1 MIKKQ
6 TQLIYSLYLCLF
18 LAFNMQVLKAENID
32 GVYSRLSLT
41 NTRTGQSPE
50 AIDRQGLL
58 IMTEGYYAMM
68 TQNADRHLL
77 TKIEKTDRFSMKE
90 KNDYLELWL
99 AINAH
104 SGRYKV
110 EGDTLIW
117 YRDIS
122 ENPKEIGTITKL
134 KFTQKK
140 DRLILYFTLSNG
152 DRYDWVWEKIA
163 STLTMK

>member
-1 MIKKQ
+1 MTKKQ
-6 TQLIYSLYLCLF
+6 TKLIYFLYLNLF
-18 LAFNMQVLKAENID
+18 LAFNMQALKAENID

-41 NTRTGQSPE
+41 NIRTGQSPE
-50 AIDRQGLL
+50 ALDRQGLL

-77 TKIEKTDRFSMKE
+77 AKIDNSSIKE
-90 KNDYLELWL
+90 KNNYLELWL

-134 KFTQKK
+134 KFTQKE
-140 DRLILYFTLSNG
+140 DQLILYFTLSNG
-152 DRYDWVWEKIA
+152 DQYDWVWKEIT
-163 STLTMK
+163 STVAIK

>member
-1 MIKKQ
+1 MTKKQ
-6 TQLIYSLYLCLF
+6 TTLIYFLYLNLF

-41 NTRTGQSPE
+41 NIRTGQSPE
-50 AIDRQGLL
+50 ALDRQGLL

-77 TKIEKTDRFSMKE
+77 AKIDNSSIKE
-90 KNDYLELWL
+90 KNNYLELWL

-134 KFTQKK
+134 KFTQKE
-140 DRLILYFTLSNG
+140 DQLILYFTLSNG
-152 DRYDWVWEKIA
+152 DRYDWVWKEIT
-163 STLTMK
+163 STVAIK

>member
-1 MIKKQ
+1 MTKKQ
-6 TQLIYSLYLCLF
+6 IKLIYSLHLFLF
-18 LAFNMQVLKAENID
+18 LALNTQALKAENID

-41 NTRTGQSPE
+41 NIRTGQSPE

-77 TKIEKTDRFSMKE
+77 VKIDSPSMKE
-90 KNDYLELWL
+90 KNNYLELWL

-104 SGRYKV
+104 SGRYKI

-134 KFTQKK
+134 KFTQKE
-140 DRLILYFTLSNG
+140 DQLILYFTLSNG
-152 DRYDWVWEKIA
+152 DRYDWVWKKIA
-163 STLTMK
+163 STIPIK

>member
-1 MIKKQ
+1 MTKKQ
-6 TQLIYSLYLCLF
+6 IKLIYSLYLYLF
-18 LAFNMQVLKAENID
+18 LALNIQVLKAENID

-41 NTRTGQSPE
+41 NIRTGQSPE
-50 AIDRQGLL
+50 ALDRQGLL

-77 TKIEKTDRFSMKE
+77 AKIDSPSMKE
-90 KNDYLELWL
+90 KNNYLELWL

-134 KFTQKK
+134 KFTQKE
-140 DRLILYFTLSNG
+140 DQLILYFTLSNG
-152 DRYDWVWEKIA
+152 DRYDGVWKKIA
-163 STLTMK
+163 STIAIK

>member
-1 MIKKQ
+1 MTKKQ
-6 TQLIYSLYLCLF
+6 TKLIYFLYLNLF

-41 NTRTGQSPE
+41 NIRTGQSPE
-50 AIDRQGLL
+50 ALDRQGLL

-77 TKIEKTDRFSMKE
+77 AEIDNSSIKE
-90 KNDYLELWL
+90 KNNYLELWL

-134 KFTQKK
+134 KFTQKE
-140 DRLILYFTLSNG
+140 DQLILYFTLSNG
-152 DRYDWVWEKIA
+152 DQYDWVWKEIT
-163 STLTMK
+163 STVAIK

>member
-1 MIKKQ
+1 MTKKQ
-6 TQLIYSLYLCLF
+6 TKLIYSLSLYLF
-18 LAFNMQVLKAENID
+18 LVLNIQVLKAEDID

-41 NTRTGQSPE
+41 NVLTGQSPE
-50 AIDRQGLL
+50 ALNRQGLL

-77 TKIEKTDRFSMKE
+77 TKIEKIDNSSMKE
-90 KNDYLELWL
+90 KNNYLDLWL

-110 EGDTLIW
+110 EGDSLIW

-122 ENPKEIGTITKL
+122 ENPKEIDTITKL
-134 KFTQKK
+134 KFIQKE
-140 DRLILYFTLSNG
+140 DQLILYFTLSNG
-152 DRYDWVWEKIA
+152 DRYDWVWKKMQTIA
-163 STLTMK
+163 IK

>member
-1 MIKKQ
+1 MTKKQ
-6 TQLIYSLYLCLF
+6 TKLIYSLSLYLF
-18 LAFNMQVLKAENID
+18 LVLNIQVLKAEDID

-41 NTRTGQSPE
+41 NVRTGQSPE
-50 AIDRQGLL
+50 ALNRQGLL

-77 TKIEKTDRFSMKE
+77 TKIEKIDNSSMKE
-90 KNDYLELWL
+90 KNNYLDLWL

-110 EGDTLIW
+110 EGDSLIW

-122 ENPKEIGTITKL
+122 ENPKEIDTITKL
-134 KFTQKK
+134 KFIRKEDQ
-140 DRLILYFTLSNG
+140 LILYFTLSNG
-152 DRYDWVWEKIA
+152 DRYDWVWKKMQTIA
-163 STLTMK
+163 IK

>member
-1 MIKKQ
+1 
-6 TQLIYSLYLCLF
+6 
-18 LAFNMQVLKAENID
+18 MQVLKAENID

-41 NTRTGQSPE
+41 NIRTGQSPE
-50 AIDRQGLL
+50 ALDRQGLL

-77 TKIEKTDRFSMKE
+77 AKIDNSSIKE
-90 KNDYLELWL
+90 KNNYLELWL

-134 KFTQKK
+134 KFTQKE
-140 DRLILYFTLSNG
+140 DQLILYFTLSNG
-152 DRYDWVWEKIA
+152 DRYDWVWKEIT
-163 STLTMK
+163 STVAIK

>member
-1 MIKKQ
+1 MTKKQ
-6 TQLIYSLYLCLF
+6 TKLIYSLSLYLF
-18 LAFNMQVLKAENID
+18 LVLNIQVLKAEDID

-41 NTRTGQSPE
+41 NVLTGQSPE
-50 AIDRQGLL
+50 ALNRQGLL

-77 TKIEKTDRFSMKE
+77 TKIEKIDNSSMKE
-90 KNDYLELWL
+90 KNNYLDLWL

-110 EGDTLIW
+110 EGDSLIW

-122 ENPKEIGTITKL
+122 ENPKEIDTIIKL
-134 KFTQKK
+134 KFIRKEDQ
-140 DRLILYFTLSNG
+140 LILYFTLSNG
-152 DRYDWVWEKIA
+152 DRYDWVWKKMQTIA
-163 STLTMK
+163 IK

>member
-1 MIKKQ
+1 MTKKQ
-6 TQLIYSLYLCLF
+6 TTLIYFLYLNLF

-41 NTRTGQSPE
+41 NIRTGQSPE
-50 AIDRQGLL
+50 ALDRQGLL

-77 TKIEKTDRFSMKE
+77 AKIDNSSIKK
-90 KNDYLELWL
+90 KNNYLELWL

-134 KFTQKK
+134 KFTQKE
-140 DRLILYFTLSNG
+140 DQLILYFTLSNG
-152 DRYDWVWEKIA
+152 DRYDWVWKEIT
-163 STLTMK
+163 STVAIK

>member
-1 MIKKQ
+1 MTKKQ
-6 TQLIYSLYLCLF
+6 IKLIYSLYLYLF
-18 LAFNMQVLKAENID
+18 LALNIQVLKAENID

-41 NTRTGQSPE
+41 NIGTGQSPE

-77 TKIEKTDRFSMKE
+77 AKIDSPSMKE
-90 KNDYLELWL
+90 KNNYLELWL

-104 SGRYKV
+104 SGRYKI

-134 KFTQKK
+134 KFTQKE
-140 DRLILYFTLSNG
+140 DQLILYFALSNG
-152 DRYDWVWEKIA
+152 DRYDWVWKKIA
-163 STLTMK
+163 STIPIK

>member
-6 TQLIYSLYLCLF
+6 IKLIYSLYLYLF
-18 LAFNMQVLKAENID
+18 LALNIQVLKAENID

-41 NTRTGQSPE
+41 NIRTGQSPE
-50 AIDRQGLL
+50 ALDRQGLL

-77 TKIEKTDRFSMKE
+77 ANIDSSSMKE
-90 KNDYLELWL
+90 KNNYLELWL

-134 KFTQKK
+134 KFTQKE
-140 DRLILYFTLSNG
+140 DQLILYFTLSNG
-152 DRYDWVWEKIA
+152 DRYDWVWKKIA
-163 STLTMK
+163 STITIK

>member
-1 MIKKQ
+1 MTKKQ
-6 TQLIYSLYLCLF
+6 IKLIYSLYLYLF
-18 LAFNMQVLKAENID
+18 LALNTQVLKAENID

-41 NTRTGQSPE
+41 NVRTGQSPE
-50 AIDRQGLL
+50 ALNRQGLL

-77 TKIEKTDRFSMKE
+77 AKIDNFSIKE
-90 KNDYLELWL
+90 KNNYLELWL

-134 KFTQKK
+134 KFTQKE
-140 DRLILYFTLSNG
+140 DQLILYFTLSNG
-152 DRYDWVWEKIA
+152 DRYDWVWKKIA
-163 STLTMK
+163 STIAIK

>member
-1 MIKKQ
+1 MTKNQIK
-6 TQLIYSLYLCLF
+6 LIYPLFLYLF
-18 LAFNMQVLKAENID
+18 LVFNIQVVKAENID

-41 NTRTGQSPE
+41 NIRTGKSPE
-50 AIDRQGLL
+50 ALDRQGLL
-58 IMTEGYYAMM
+58 IMVDGYYAMM

-77 TKIEKTDRFSMKE
+77 SKFDNLPMKE
-90 KNDYLELWL
+90 KNNYLELWL

-110 EGDTLIW
+110 EGNTLIW

-134 KFTQKK
+134 KLTQKEEICSLL
-140 DRLILYFTLSNG
+140 RHIQLVL
-152 DRYDWVWEKIA
+152 
-163 STLTMK
+163 

>member
-1 MIKKQ
+1 MTKNQIK
-6 TQLIYSLYLCLF
+6 LIYPLFLYLF
-18 LAFNMQVLKAENID
+18 LVFNIQVVKAENID

-41 NTRTGQSPE
+41 NIRTGKSPE
-50 AIDRQGLL
+50 ALDRQGLL
-58 IMTEGYYAMM
+58 IMVDGYYAMM

-77 TKIEKTDRFSMKE
+77 SKFDNLPMKE
-90 KNDYLELWL
+90 KNNYLELWL

-110 EGDTLIW
+110 EGNTLIW

-134 KFTQKK
+134 KFTQKE
-140 DRLILYFTLSNG
+140 DQLILFFTLSNG

-163 STLTMK
+163 STKEE

>member
-1 MIKKQ
+1 MTKKQ
-6 TQLIYSLYLCLF
+6 IKLIYSLYLYLF
-18 LAFNMQVLKAENID
+18 LALNTQVLKAENID

-41 NTRTGQSPE
+41 NIRTGQSPE
-50 AIDRQGLL
+50 ALDRQGLL

-77 TKIEKTDRFSMKE
+77 AKIDSPSMKE
-90 KNDYLELWL
+90 KNNYLELWL

-134 KFTQKK
+134 KFTQKE
-140 DRLILYFTLSNG
+140 DQLILYFTLSNG
-152 DRYDWVWEKIA
+152 ERYDWVWKKIA
-163 STLTMK
+163 STIAIK

>member
-1 MIKKQ
+1 MTKKQ
-6 TQLIYSLYLCLF
+6 IKLIYSLYLYLF
-18 LAFNMQVLKAENID
+18 LALNTQVLKAENID

-41 NTRTGQSPE
+41 NIRTGQSPE

-58 IMTEGYYAMM
+58 IMTKGYYAMM

-77 TKIEKTDRFSMKE
+77 VKIDSPSMKE
-90 KNDYLELWL
+90 KNNYLELWL

-134 KFTQKK
+134 KFTQKE
-140 DRLILYFTLSNG
+140 DQLILYFTLSNG
-152 DRYDWVWEKIA
+152 DRYDWVWKKIA
-163 STLTMK
+163 STIAIK

>member
-1 MIKKQ
+1 MTKKQ
-6 TQLIYSLYLCLF
+6 TKLIYSLSLYLF
-18 LAFNMQVLKAENID
+18 LVLNIQVLKAEDID

-41 NTRTGQSPE
+41 NVRTGQSPE
-50 AIDRQGLL
+50 ALNRQGLL

-77 TKIEKTDRFSMKE
+77 TKIEKIDNFSMKE
-90 KNDYLELWL
+90 KNNYLDLWL

-110 EGDTLIW
+110 EGDSLIW

-122 ENPKEIGTITKL
+122 ENPKEIDTIIKL
-134 KFTQKK
+134 KFIRKEDQ
-140 DRLILYFTLSNG
+140 LILYFTLSNG
-152 DRYDWVWEKIA
+152 DRYDWVWKKMQTIA
-163 STLTMK
+163 IK

>member
-1 MIKKQ
+1 MTKKQ
-6 TQLIYSLYLCLF
+6 IKLIYSLYLFLF
-18 LAFNMQVLKAENID
+18 LALNTQVLKAENID

-41 NTRTGQSPE
+41 NIRTGQSPE
-50 AIDRQGLL
+50 ALDRQGLL

-77 TKIEKTDRFSMKE
+77 AKIDSPSMKE
-90 KNDYLELWL
+90 KNNYLELWL

-134 KFTQKK
+134 KFTQKE
-140 DRLILYFTLSNG
+140 DQLILYFTLSNG
-152 DRYDWVWEKIA
+152 DRYDWVWKKIA
-163 STLTMK
+163 STIAIK

>member
-1 MIKKQ
+1 MTKKQ
-6 TQLIYSLYLCLF
+6 IKLIYSLYLYLF
-18 LAFNMQVLKAENID
+18 LALNIQVLKAENID

-41 NTRTGQSPE
+41 NIRTGQSPE
-50 AIDRQGLL
+50 ALDRQGLL

-77 TKIEKTDRFSMKE
+77 AKIDSPSMKE
-90 KNDYLELWL
+90 KNNYLELGL

-134 KFTQKK
+134 KFTQKE
-140 DRLILYFTLSNG
+140 DQLILYFTLSNG
-152 DRYDWVWEKIA
+152 DRYDWVWKKIA
-163 STLTMK
+163 STIAIK

>member
-1 MIKKQ
+1 MTKKQ
-6 TQLIYSLYLCLF
+6 TKLIYSLSLYLF
-18 LAFNMQVLKAENID
+18 LVLNIQVLKAEDID

-41 NTRTGQSPE
+41 NVRTGQSPE
-50 AIDRQGLL
+50 ALNRQGLL

-77 TKIEKTDRFSMKE
+77 TKIEKIDNSSMKE
-90 KNDYLELWL
+90 KNNYLDLWL

-110 EGDTLIW
+110 ERDSLIW

-122 ENPKEIGTITKL
+122 ENPKEIDTITKL
-134 KFTQKK
+134 KFIQKE
-140 DRLILYFTLSNG
+140 DQLILYFTLSNG
-152 DRYDWVWEKIA
+152 DRYDWVWKKMQTIA
-163 STLTMK
+163 IK

>member
-1 MIKKQ
+1 MTKNQIK
-6 TQLIYSLYLCLF
+6 LIYPLFLYLF
-18 LAFNMQVLKAENID
+18 LVFNIQVVKAENID

-41 NTRTGQSPE
+41 NIRTGKSPE
-50 AIDRQGLL
+50 ALDRQGLL
-58 IMTEGYYAMM
+58 IMVDGYYAMM

-77 TKIEKTDRFSMKE
+77 SKFDNLPMKE
-90 KNDYLELWL
+90 KNNYLELWL

-110 EGDTLIW
+110 EGNTLIW

-134 KFTQKK
+134 KFTQKE
-140 DRLILYFTLSNG
+140 DQLILYFTLSNG
-152 DRYDWVWEKIA
+152 DRYDLVWEKIA
-163 STLTMK
+163 STKEE

>member
-1 MIKKQ
+1 MTKKQ
-6 TQLIYSLYLCLF
+6 TKLIYSLSLYLF
-18 LAFNMQVLKAENID
+18 LVLNIQVLKAEDID

-41 NTRTGQSPE
+41 NVRTGQSPE
-50 AIDRQGLL
+50 ALNRQGLL

-77 TKIEKTDRFSMKE
+77 TKIEKIDNSSMKE
-90 KNDYLELWL
+90 KNNYLDLWL

-110 EGDTLIW
+110 EGDSLIW

-122 ENPKEIGTITKL
+122 ENPKEIDTIIKL
-134 KFTQKK
+134 KFIRKEDQ
-140 DRLILYFTLSNG
+140 LILYFTLSNG
-152 DRYDWVWEKIA
+152 DRYDWVWKKMQTIA
-163 STLTMK
+163 IK

>member
-1 MIKKQ
+1 
-6 TQLIYSLYLCLF
+6 
-18 LAFNMQVLKAENID
+18 
-32 GVYSRLSLT
+32 
-41 NTRTGQSPE
+41 
-50 AIDRQGLL
+50 
-58 IMTEGYYAMM
+58 MTEGYYAMM

-77 TKIEKTDRFSMKE
+77 AKIDSPSMKE
-90 KNDYLELWL
+90 KNNYLELWL

-134 KFTQKK
+134 KFTQKE
-140 DRLILYFTLSNG
+140 DQLILYFTLSNG
-152 DRYDWVWEKIA
+152 DRYDWVWKKIA
-163 STLTMK
+163 STIAIK

>member
-1 MIKKQ
+1 MKRY
-6 TQLIYSLYLCLF
+6 LIF
-18 LAFNMQVLKAENID
+18 LIILVVFNCQAQGNYQHKENID

-41 NTRTGQSPE
+41 NIRTGQSPE
-50 AIDRQGLL
+50 ALDRQGLL
-58 IMTEGYYAMM
+58 IMKEGHYAMM

-77 TKIEKTDRFSMKE
+77 VTIDSLSSIEE
-90 KNDYLELWL
+90 KNDYLDLWL

-110 EGDTLIW
+110 EGDILIW

-134 KFTQKK
+134 QFTQK
-140 DRLILYFTLSNG
+140 DDQLILYFTLSNG
-152 DRYDWVWEKIA
+152 DRYDWVWQKIS
-163 STLTMK
+163 STVAIK

>member
-1 MIKKQ
+1 MTKNQIK
-6 TQLIYSLYLCLF
+6 LIYPLFLYLF
-18 LAFNMQVLKAENID
+18 LVFNIQVVKAENID

-41 NTRTGQSPE
+41 NIRTGKSPE
-50 AIDRQGLL
+50 ALDRQGLL
-58 IMTEGYYAMM
+58 IMVDGYYAMM

-77 TKIEKTDRFSMKE
+77 SKFDNLPMKE
-90 KNDYLELWL
+90 KNNYLELWL

-110 EGDTLIW
+110 EGNTLIW

-134 KFTQKK
+134 KFTQKE
-140 DRLILYFTLSNG
+140 DQLILYFTLSNG

-163 STLTMK
+163 STKEE

>member
-1 MIKKQ
+1 MTKKQ
-6 TQLIYSLYLCLF
+6 TKSIYFLYLNLF
-18 LAFNMQVLKAENID
+18 LVLNIQVLKAENID

-41 NTRTGQSPE
+41 NIRTGQSPE
-50 AIDRQGLL
+50 ALDRQGLL
-58 IMTEGYYAMM
+58 IMMEGYYAMM

-77 TKIEKTDRFSMKE
+77 AKIDNLSIKE
-90 KNDYLELWL
+90 KNNYLELWL

-134 KFTQKK
+134 KFTQKE
-140 DRLILYFTLSNG
+140 DQLILYFTLSNG
-152 DRYDWVWEKIA
+152 DRYDWVWKEIT
-163 STLTMK
+163 STVVIK

>member
-6 TQLIYSLYLCLF
+6 IKLIYSLYLYLF
-18 LAFNMQVLKAENID
+18 LALNIQVLKAENID

-41 NTRTGQSPE
+41 NIRTGQSPE
-50 AIDRQGLL
+50 ALDRQGLL

-77 TKIEKTDRFSMKE
+77 ANIDSSSMKE
-90 KNDYLELWL
+90 KNNYLELWL

-134 KFTQKK
+134 KFTQKE
-140 DRLILYFTLSNG
+140 DQLILYFTLSNG
-152 DRYDWVWEKIA
+152 DRYDWVWKKIA
-163 STLTMK
+163 STIAIK

>member
-1 MIKKQ
+1 MTKNQIK
-6 TQLIYSLYLCLF
+6 LIYPLFLYLF
-18 LAFNMQVLKAENID
+18 LVFNIQVVKAENID

-41 NTRTGQSPE
+41 NIRTGKSPE
-50 AIDRQGLL
+50 ALDRQGLL
-58 IMTEGYYAMM
+58 IMVDGYYAMM

-77 TKIEKTDRFSMKE
+77 SKFDNLPMKE
-90 KNDYLELWL
+90 KNNYLELWL

-110 EGDTLIW
+110 EGNTLIW

-134 KFTQKK
+134 KFTQKE
-140 DRLILYFTLSNG
+140 DQLILYFTLSNG
-152 DRYDWVWEKIA
+152 DRYDWVWKKIA
-163 STLTMK
+163 STKKE